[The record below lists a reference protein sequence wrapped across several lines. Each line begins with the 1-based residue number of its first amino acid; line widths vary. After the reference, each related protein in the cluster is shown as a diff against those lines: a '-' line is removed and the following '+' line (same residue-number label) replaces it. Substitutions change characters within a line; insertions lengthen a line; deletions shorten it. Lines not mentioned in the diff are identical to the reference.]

1 MEAAKMSALAKLNL
15 KTVQRTVKQDPVLA
29 RRDKLVAAIEEQGRV
44 LAAVVAGEEY
54 TVKTMRWQTND
65 AGERVRVEH
74 EKRVRAWFFE
84 QDAGY
89 YVQCRYGARILFL
102 NGKNNAVW
110 VEKLDEVAGVLETF
124 KQAALAGE
132 LDRAVALVMAKRS

>member
-1 MEAAKMSALAKLNL
+1 MSALAKLNL
-15 KTVQRTVKQDPVLA
+15 KTIHRVVNKDPVTM
-29 RRDKLVAAIEEQGRV
+29 RREKLVAGIEEQQRV
-44 LAAVVAGEEY
+44 LEAALRGEAY
-54 TVKTMRWQTND
+54 TVATTRKTKND
-65 AGERVRVEH
+65 AGEVVKEQAER
-74 EKRVRAWFFE
+74 RVRAWFFE

-89 YVQCRYGARILFL
+89 YLQCRYGARILFL

>member
-1 MEAAKMSALAKLNL
+1 MSALAKLNL
-15 KTVQRTVKQDPVLA
+15 KTIQRVVNKDPITM
-29 RRDKLVAAIEEQGRV
+29 RRDKLVAGIEEQQRV
-44 LAAVVAGEEY
+44 LDAALRGDAY
-54 TVKTMRWQTND
+54 TVATTRKTRND
-65 AGERVRVEH
+65 AGELVKEQGERQ
-74 EKRVRAWFFE
+74 VRAWFFE

-124 KQAALAGE
+124 KQAAVAGE
-132 LDRAVALVMAKRS
+132 LDKAVALVMAKRS

>member
-1 MEAAKMSALAKLNL
+1 MSYISKLNL
-15 KTVQRTVKQDPVLA
+15 KTIHRVVNKDPITM
-29 RRDKLVAAIEEQGRV
+29 RRDKLVAGIDEQQRV
-44 LAAVVAGEEY
+44 LEAALRDEAY
-54 TVKTMRWQTND
+54 TVATTRKTKND
-65 AGERVRVEH
+65 VGDVVKKQGER
-74 EKRVRAWFFE
+74 RVRAWFFE
-84 QDAGY
+84 QDAGF

-124 KQAALAGE
+124 KQAALSGE

>member
-1 MEAAKMSALAKLNL
+1 MSALAKLNL
-15 KTVQRTVKQDPVLA
+15 KTIHRVVNKDPITM
-29 RRDKLVAAIEEQGRV
+29 RREKLVTGIEEQQRV
-44 LAAVVAGEEY
+44 LEAGLRGEAY
-54 TVKTMRWQTND
+54 TVATTRKTKND
-65 AGERVRVEH
+65 VGEVVKEQVER
-74 EKRVRAWFFE
+74 RVRAWFFE

-110 VEKLDEVAGVLETF
+110 VDKLDEVAGVLETF

-132 LDRAVALVMAKRS
+132 LDRAVALVMAKRN

>member
-1 MEAAKMSALAKLNL
+1 MSALAKLNL
-15 KTVQRTVKQDPVLA
+15 KTIQRVVNKDPITT
-29 RRDKLVAAIEEQGRV
+29 RRDKLVAGIEEQQRV
-44 LAAVVAGEEY
+44 LDAALRGEAY
-54 TVKTMRWQTND
+54 TVATMRKTRND
-65 AGERVRVEH
+65 AGDIVKEQGERQ
-74 EKRVRAWFFE
+74 VRAWFFE

-124 KQAALAGE
+124 KQAAVAGE
-132 LDRAVALVMAKRS
+132 LDKAVALVMAKRS

>member
-1 MEAAKMSALAKLNL
+1 MSALAKLNL
-15 KTVQRTVKQDPVLA
+15 KTIHRVVNKDPITM
-29 RRDKLVAAIEEQGRV
+29 RREKLVTGVEEQQRV
-44 LAAVVAGEEY
+44 LEAALRDEAY
-54 TVKTMRWQTND
+54 TVATTRKTKND
-65 AGERVRVEH
+65 VGDVVKEQVER
-74 EKRVRAWFFE
+74 RVRAWFFE

-110 VEKLDEVAGVLETF
+110 VDKLDEVAGVLETF

>member
-1 MEAAKMSALAKLNL
+1 MSALAKLNL
-15 KTVQRTVKQDPVLA
+15 KTIHRVVNKDPVTM
-29 RRDKLVAAIEEQGRV
+29 RREKLVAGIEEQQRV
-44 LAAVVAGEEY
+44 LEAALRGEAY
-54 TVKTMRWQTND
+54 TVATTRKTKND
-65 AGERVRVEH
+65 AGEVVKEQAER
-74 EKRVRAWFFE
+74 RVRAWFFE

-89 YVQCRYGARILFL
+89 YLQCRYGARILFL

-124 KQAALAGE
+124 KQAAITGE